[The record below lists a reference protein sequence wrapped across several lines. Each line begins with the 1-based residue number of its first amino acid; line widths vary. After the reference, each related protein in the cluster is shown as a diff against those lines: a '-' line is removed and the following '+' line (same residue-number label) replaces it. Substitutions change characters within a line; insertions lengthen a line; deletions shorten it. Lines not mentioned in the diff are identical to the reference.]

1 MIWHCS
7 RNACRSSGLDLSNVS
22 GAQVQ
27 VCVNGT
33 GASIC
38 GGRFCGVDWPKV
50 IKVHRRFCIISSTF
64 VTAAARGGIWGV
76 GGWEMEGWGGACPWL
91 GEGQGMIEGQ
101 VLGRVRWAKVSGDG
115 PIIS

>member
-7 RNACRSSGLDLSNVS
+7 RNAHRSSGLDPSNAS

-38 GGRFCGVDWPKV
+38 GGGFCGVDWPKV
-50 IKVHRRFCIISSTF
+50 IKACRRFCIILSAF
-64 VTAAARGGIWGV
+64 VTAAARGGNL
-76 GGWEMEGWGGACPWL
+76 GGGGLGNGGLGWCLPLAGGGAGNDGRSSTWD
-91 GEGQGMIEGQ
+91 GQLCEEF
-101 VLGRVRWAKVSGDG
+101 W
-115 PIIS
+115 

>member
-33 GASIC
+33 GASVC
-38 GGRFCGVDWPKV
+38 RGRFCGVDWPKV

-64 VTAAARGGIWGV
+64 VAAAARGGEFVKWWVGV
-76 GGWEMEGWGGACPWL
+76 GLALGWGRGGEGWKVKHLGG
-91 GEGQGMIEGQ
+91 GG
-101 VLGRVRWAKVSGDG
+101 GR
-115 PIIS
+115 